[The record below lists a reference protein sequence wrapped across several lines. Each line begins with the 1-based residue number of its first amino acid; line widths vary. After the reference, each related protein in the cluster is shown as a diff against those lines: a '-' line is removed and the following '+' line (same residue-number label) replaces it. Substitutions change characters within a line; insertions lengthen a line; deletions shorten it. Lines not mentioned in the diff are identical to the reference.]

1 MIITTKTL
9 KELGFTIKEVFPE
22 NIRIEFVNELKKI
35 KHLYKTG
42 DKPIEK
48 LLNPL
53 GYLSELSNR
62 EQCQF
67 FQDDQFKHSV
77 DFYHPEKRIAI
88 EVEKAEVK
96 RIPHDIIKL
105 LKASNNNK
113 IDFGVL
119 VIPSIYKT
127 PNKSR
132 TFYETAKKDIQFYF
146 KEIFKCEFFKLK
158 DILIII
164 YDFDLPV

>member
-1 MIITTKTL
+1 MEIETVSL
-9 KELGFTIKEVFPE
+9 KDLGFNIKEDFPVG
-22 NIRIEFVNELKKI
+22 IRDELVKKLKKI
-35 KHLYKTG
+35 DHLYKTG

-48 LLNPL
+48 FLNPL
-53 GYLSELSNR
+53 GYLSELSNK

-67 FQDDQFKHSV
+67 FLNEFKHSV
-77 DFYHPEKRIAI
+77 DFYHPIERIAI

-105 LKASNNNK
+105 LKASNKDK

-119 VIPSIYKT
+119 VIPKLYKT
-127 PNKSR
+127 SNKSR
-132 TFYETAKKDIQFYF
+132 PFFDIAKNDIQFYF
-146 KEIFKCEFFKLK
+146 KEIFESESFKIK